1 MRAGRHCWRR
11 NVERVGDMPVQVVE
25 YDPAWPEKFREQRE
39 VLGPLIGRWLHD
51 PVEHVGS
58 TAVPGLAAKPI
69 IDIAAPVVSLR
80 EARAALSV
88 LERDGWWFWPDD
100 PNRWWRLWLLRPRPQ
115 VRTHHLYLIE
125 HDDPHLLELR
135 AFRDRLRADS
145 ALRSQYAE
153 LKVTLAQKYRGDRD
167 VYTAAKSEFVR
178 GVLAGCGLQ
187 IQPRTTSQ

>member
-1 MRAGRHCWRR
+1 
-11 NVERVGDMPVQVVE
+11 MPVQVVE

-88 LERDGWWFWPDD
+88 LERGGWCFWPDD

-115 VRTHHLYLIE
+115 ARTHHLYLIE

-153 LKVTLAQKYRGDRD
+153 LKVILAQKYRGDRD
-167 VYTAAKSEFVR
+167 AYTAAKSEFVR

-187 IQPRTTSQ
+187 IQPRTASE